1 MKKILVP
8 CDFSKPAIH
17 AFEMALDMAQQSQG
31 TVHLLNVIEL
41 PLMTDPELMPVFSF
55 EQELLKDLKTNSE
68 VQFQKMI
75 SSHRD
80 RGVKV
85 VTCVEFGI
93 VAAGIQEYITGNS
106 IDVVFMGSRGASGI
120 HELFVGS
127 NAEKIVRRS
136 PVPVLIVKDYYKGPI
151 KNIVFPNNLEIDQE
165 DLMVKV
171 KALQKFFK
179 AHLHIVRINTPANFQ
194 ADSISWK
201 QLEDFASAYEIKDY
215 TLNIFNYDEEEE
227 GIRHFCNFIKGD
239 LIALGTHG
247 YKGITHIINGSVAE
261 DVVNHTDK
269 LVWTYTVKHESVEA

>member
-8 CDFSKPAIH
+8 CDFSKPAMH
-17 AFEMALDMAQQSQG
+17 AFEMALDLAQQSQG
-31 TVHLLNVIEL
+31 IVHLLNVIEL
-41 PLMTDPELMPVFSF
+41 PLMSDPGFMPVLNF
-55 EQELLKDLKTNSE
+55 EQRILDDLKVNSE
-68 VQFQKMI
+68 SKFQNII
-75 SSHRD
+75 SKR
-80 RGVKV
+80 RNMGVEV
-85 VTCVEFGI
+85 VTCVQFGI
-93 VAAGIQEYITGNS
+93 VTTGILDYIAENS
-106 IDVVFMGSRGASGI
+106 IDVVFMGSLGASGI
-120 HELFVGS
+120 HEVFVGS
-127 NAEKIVRRS
+127 NSEKIVRRS
-136 PVPVLIVKDYYKGPI
+136 AVPVLIIKDYYKGPI

-179 AHLHIVRINTPANFQ
+179 ARLHIVRINTPANFQ

-215 TLNIFNYDEEEE
+215 TLNIFNYEEEEE
-227 GIRHFCNFIKGD
+227 GIRHFCKFIKGD

-269 LVWTYTVKHESVEA
+269 LVWTYTLKHKSVEA